1 MVFGKRKPLANLEVV
16 REQAIALA
24 HKVGVET
31 GGPDGHFR
39 SESENK
45 ERVAR
50 AYAELKLCTEQVNE
64 SLRPLV
70 GPECQMVPFFLIP
83 ESCWVGET
91 GQYLLEFL
99 DLTPY
104 GAWNTAFLP
113 GNEWTAALVGTA
125 LHPRAEAP
133 EFTATIKKLILDSKA
148 KTALAAAKVG
158 TTGNLQLMRTARN
171 ESLALILTAA
181 KKVAAAMAELR
192 KPHGPDHRVG
202 RAFLS
207 LECIDTRR
215 G

>member
-1 MVFGKRKPLANLEVV
+1 MVFGKRKPLANLETFA
-16 REQAIALA
+16 EKAAALA
-24 HKVGVET
+24 DKAGIKT

-39 SESENK
+39 TESDNK

-50 AYAELKLCTEQVNE
+50 AYAELKLRTEQVNE
-64 SLRPLV
+64 TLRPLV

-91 GQYLLEFL
+91 GQYLVEFL

-113 GNEWTAALVGTA
+113 GNQWTAALVGTA

-148 KTALAAAKVG
+148 KTDLATAKVG
-158 TTGNLQLMRTARN
+158 TTGDLQLMTTARS

-181 KKVAAAMAELR
+181 KKVAAAMAKLG
-192 KPHGPDHRVG
+192 KPDGPDHRVG
-202 RAFLS
+202 LAFLS
-207 LECIDTRR
+207 LECIDYRR

>member
-1 MVFGKRKPLANLEVV
+1 MVFGKRKPLANVEAV
-16 REQAIALA
+16 REEAIALA
-24 HKVGVET
+24 QNVGIKT
-31 GGPDGHFR
+31 AGPDGHFR
-39 SESENK
+39 SESEHK

-50 AYAELKLCTEQVNE
+50 AYAELTLRAERVNE
-64 SLRPLV
+64 DLRPLV

-91 GQYLLEFL
+91 GQYLVEFL
-99 DLTPY
+99 GLTPY

-113 GNEWTAALVGTA
+113 GNQWTAALVGTA

-148 KTALAAAKVG
+148 KTGLAAAKVG
-158 TTGNLQLMRTARN
+158 TTGDLELMTTARN

-181 KKVAAAMAELR
+181 KKVAAGMAELG
-192 KPHGPDHRVG
+192 KPNGPDHRAG
-202 RAFLS
+202 LAFLS
-207 LECIDTRR
+207 LECIDYRR